1 MNSVKDKSFTHR
13 FVSARCLTQSLLCVK
28 GSAEMRNIM
37 SDKNPKKAPKSKH
50 ATEKVNQN
58 LHSMAKEGESG
69 NSSKNKKKYD

>member
-1 MNSVKDKSFTHR
+1 
-13 FVSARCLTQSLLCVK
+13 
-28 GSAEMRNIM
+28 M